1 MAITE
6 DMDSP
11 RLTPPDDRMPSGSS
25 LFRSPAEL
33 TDEQFDLL
41 AAAWAEGA
49 LSGESLEEL
58 ESVMAASAE
67 RRDRAGSFCNI
78 RLVPCDES
86 WPGMRSAIRL
96 SPVQR
101 RLRRSVIPA
110 LLAVAAMVVMII
122 YGPTVLKLKTINSG
136 KTVTRST
143 MTVAEIQVPP
153 PIVAPEKKP
162 ATHTPSAQV
171 AQTPVAEENAL
182 PGLLAEKNAMQNL
195 PAEENVLRGHFA
207 EVNALQGHPAE
218 ESALQ
223 GHFAEANTP
232 QGYPAA
238 EIQNPDEITG
248 FVRVQPLALARGYAS
263 VPSVAPEII
272 PAITSINIMDIQPA
286 QTLQEEKNWIIRTIS
301 FLASAVAGEE
311 KEIDG
316 YIIANGCINGIKNA
330 LGWDMELDL
339 VSNKSGEPVAV
350 TFRSSLLSFI
360 KPLNKTT
367 P

>member
-6 DMDSP
+6 DMDFP
-11 RLTPPDDRMPSGSS
+11 RLTPPDDRMPSGRA
-25 LFRSPAEL
+25 LFRRPEEL

-58 ESVMAASAE
+58 ESAMAASAD

-78 RLVPCDES
+78 RLVPRNES
-86 WPGMRSAIRL
+86 WPGMRSAVRL

-101 RLRRSVIPA
+101 RLSRSVIPA
-110 LLAVAAMVVMII
+110 LLAVAAMVVLII
-122 YGPTVLKLKTINSG
+122 YGPAGAKLKTINSG
-136 KTVTRST
+136 KTVTRQA
-143 MTVAEIQVPP
+143 MTVTEITVPA
-153 PIVAPEKKP
+153 PIVAPEKNP

-248 FVRVQPLALARGYAS
+248 FVRVQPLALARGHAS
-263 VPSVAPEII
+263 IPSVAPEIN
-272 PAITSINIMDIQPA
+272 PAITLINVRDIQPA
-286 QTLQEEKNWIIRTIS
+286 QIMQEEKNWIFRTIS
-301 FLASAVAGEE
+301 FLASAVTGKE
-311 KEIDG
+311 KNIDG
-316 YIIANGCINGIKNA
+316 YMIANGCITGINNA
-330 LGWDMELDL
+330 LGWDMELDRI
-339 VSNKSGEPVAV
+339 SNKSGDLVAV
-350 TFRSSLLSFI
+350 SFKSSLLSFI

>member
-6 DMDSP
+6 DMDFP

-58 ESVMAASAE
+58 ESAMAASAD
-67 RRDRAGSFCNI
+67 RRDRAGSFCSI

-101 RLRRSVIPA
+101 TLRRSVIPT
-110 LLAVAAMVVMII
+110 LLAVAAMVSMII

-136 KTVTRST
+136 KTITRSA

-195 PAEENVLRGHFA
+195 PAEENVLRGH
-207 EVNALQGHPAE
+207 
-218 ESALQ
+218 
-223 GHFAEANTP
+223 
-232 QGYPAA
+232 
-238 EIQNPDEITG
+238 
-248 FVRVQPLALARGYAS
+248 
-263 VPSVAPEII
+263 
-272 PAITSINIMDIQPA
+272 
-286 QTLQEEKNWIIRTIS
+286 
-301 FLASAVAGEE
+301 
-311 KEIDG
+311 
-316 YIIANGCINGIKNA
+316 
-330 LGWDMELDL
+330 
-339 VSNKSGEPVAV
+339 
-350 TFRSSLLSFI
+350 
-360 KPLNKTT
+360 
-367 P
+367 

>member
-143 MTVAEIQVPP
+143 MTVAEIQVLP
-153 PIVAPEKKP
+153 PIVAPEKNP
-162 ATHTPSAQV
+162 ATHTPPAQV

-195 PAEENVLRGHFA
+195 P
-207 EVNALQGHPAE
+207 
-218 ESALQ
+218 
-223 GHFAEANTP
+223 
-232 QGYPAA
+232 A

-272 PAITSINIMDIQPA
+272 PAITSINIIDIQPA
-286 QTLQEEKNWIIRTIS
+286 QILQEEKNWIIRTIS
-301 FLASAVAGEE
+301 FLASAVTGKE
-311 KEIDG
+311 KNIDG
-316 YIIANGCINGIKNA
+316 YIIASGCITGINNA
-330 LGWDMELDL
+330 FGWDMELDRI
-339 VSNKSGEPVAV
+339 SNKSGDLVAV
-350 TFRSSLLSFI
+350 TFRSSLLSFT
-360 KPLNKTT
+360 KPVNKTN

>member
-143 MTVAEIQVPP
+143 MTVAEIQVLP

-182 PGLLAEKNAMQNL
+182 PGLLAEKNAMQN
-195 PAEENVLRGHFA
+195 
-207 EVNALQGHPAE
+207 
-218 ESALQ
+218 
-223 GHFAEANTP
+223 
-232 QGYPAA
+232 
-238 EIQNPDEITG
+238 
-248 FVRVQPLALARGYAS
+248 
-263 VPSVAPEII
+263 
-272 PAITSINIMDIQPA
+272 
-286 QTLQEEKNWIIRTIS
+286 
-301 FLASAVAGEE
+301 
-311 KEIDG
+311 
-316 YIIANGCINGIKNA
+316 
-330 LGWDMELDL
+330 
-339 VSNKSGEPVAV
+339 
-350 TFRSSLLSFI
+350 
-360 KPLNKTT
+360 
-367 P
+367 